1 MVPETLEEVEAVPLT
16 GEVTV
21 ETGVETVFSPLREIT
36 PDGSPIIYTVRKTLQ
51 SFRLSVDAMTLKMF
65 LLL

>member
-1 MVPETLEEVEAVPLT
+1 MVPETLEEEEAVPLT

-36 PDGSPIIYTVRKTLQ
+36 PDGSPIIYTVRKKLE
-51 SFRLSVDAMTLKMF
+51 SFRLSVDALTLKMF

>member
-1 MVPETLEEVEAVPLT
+1 MVPETLEEEEAVPLT

-36 PDGSPIIYTVRKTLQ
+36 PDGSPIIYTVRKTLE
-51 SFRLSVDAMTLKMF
+51 SFRLNAEALTLKMF

>member
-36 PDGSPIIYTVRKTLQ
+36 PDGSPIIYTVRKTLE
-51 SFRLSVDAMTLKMF
+51 SLD
-65 LLL
+65 

>member
-36 PDGSPIIYTVRKTLQ
+36 PDGSPIIYTVSKKLEL
-51 SFRLSVDAMTLKMF
+51 FRLNLVALTLKMF